1 MNMIAA
7 HVEYLL
13 RKHDCVVLP
22 GLGAL
27 LCNYVPAHFDKSNP
41 LSINPPGRA
50 LAFNSMLVDSDGM
63 LAWSVARREG
73 ICFEA
78 ASKKV
83 ADEITMLRRQLLAEG
98 EIVFGRLGVFV
109 TEGTGEVMF
118 YPASLPAVN
127 GAFYGLQPI
136 EAVPIEMTDS
146 SHGQAA
152 YARKVGETVVAE
164 SVVTRRAGWRAYAT
178 GIVASLAIVLTTVM
192 FLMPSVSVNRPVE
205 TASIAPVPTAE
216 VDRSAHFNGY
226 NMALLTVDVPL
237 VKIPAVEVKQV
248 EEPAVEH
255 PRQAL
260 RGEQTVVPESAAVAK
275 KTLPQ
280 VSVKPSETV
289 KRFNDSDTY
298 CVIVASF
305 PTRGQAEEYVAR
317 AGNRKLGILEKDD
330 KFRVYAATASSYSG
344 ANEQKNLV
352 GQHDAW
358 VCRR

>member
-1 MNMIAA
+1 MNSIAA

-27 LCNYVPAHFDKSNP
+27 LCNYVPAHFDESNP

-73 ICFEA
+73 ISFEA

-118 YPASLPAVN
+118 YPASLPSVN

-136 EAVPIEMTDS
+136 EAVPLDMTDS

-152 YARKVGETVVAE
+152 YARQVGEAVVAE
-164 SVVTRRAGWRAYAT
+164 SVATRRAGWRAYAT
-178 GIVASLAIVLTTVM
+178 GIVASLAIGTQTEAGTEQAIKI
-192 FLMPSVSVNRPVE
+192 FYR
-205 TASIAPVPTAE
+205 
-216 VDRSAHFNGY
+216 FGGY
-226 NMALLTVDVPL
+226 IGERRFKA
-237 VKIPAVEVKQV
+237 K
-248 EEPAVEH
+248 
-255 PRQAL
+255 AL
-260 RGEQTVVPESAAVAK
+260 RNTGGWEI
-275 KTLPQ
+275 
-280 VSVKPSETV
+280 
-289 KRFNDSDTY
+289 R
-298 CVIVASF
+298 
-305 PTRGQAEEYVAR
+305 R
-317 AGNRKLGILEKDD
+317 RKEGKDD
-330 KFRVYAATASSYSG
+330 EKVSFVF
-344 ANEQKNLV
+344 
-352 GQHDAW
+352 
-358 VCRR
+358 

>member
-1 MNMIAA
+1 MNSIAA

-27 LCNYVPAHFDKSNP
+27 LCNYVPAHFDESNP
-41 LSINPPGRA
+41 LSINPRGRA

-73 ICFEA
+73 ISFEA

-118 YPASLPAVN
+118 YPASLPSVN

-136 EAVPIEMTDS
+136 EAVPLDMTDS

-152 YARKVGETVVAE
+152 YARQVGEAVVAE
-164 SVVTRRAGWRAYAT
+164 SVATRRAGWRAYAT
-178 GIVASLAIVLTTVM
+178 GIVASLAIVLTAVM
-192 FLMPSVSVNRPVE
+192 FMMPSVSVNRPVE
-205 TASIAPVPTAE
+205 TASIAPVPSAE
-216 VDRSAHFNGY
+216 IDRSAHFNGY
-226 NMALLTVDVPL
+226 NMALLTVDLPL
-237 VKIPAVEVKQV
+237 VKAPAVEVKPV
-248 EEPAVEH
+248 EEPAVE
-255 PRQAL
+255 PTP
-260 RGEQTVVPESAAVAK
+260 QTLAAAPTAVAANETVAPK
-275 KTLPQ
+275 KLPQ
-280 VSVKPSETV
+280 VSVKPSEVV

-305 PTRGQAEEYVAR
+305 PTRAQAEEYVAR
-317 AGNRKLGILEKDD
+317 AGSRKLGILEKDN
-330 KFRVYAATASSYSG
+330 KFRVYAATASSYAG

-352 GQHDAW
+352 GQQDAW